1 MAWILILLTV
11 SSIKDQATLSLYSF
25 LGLFPFVLS
34 AIFLVMGE
42 MLHWESYI
50 VESTAS
56 LGIVTTILAS
66 ITVTT
71 RIVETLRRRKT
82 DVEEQKKKQIGVS
95 SCRRKADSVDESALP
110 PRRMPRVS
118 GSG

>member
-1 MAWILILLTV
+1 M
-11 SSIKDQATLSLYSF
+11 
-25 LGLFPFVLS
+25 FPFALS

-50 VESTAS
+50 VESRTSFIAG
-56 LGIVTTILAS
+56 LLIVTTILAS

-110 PRRMPRVS
+110 PRKMPRVS